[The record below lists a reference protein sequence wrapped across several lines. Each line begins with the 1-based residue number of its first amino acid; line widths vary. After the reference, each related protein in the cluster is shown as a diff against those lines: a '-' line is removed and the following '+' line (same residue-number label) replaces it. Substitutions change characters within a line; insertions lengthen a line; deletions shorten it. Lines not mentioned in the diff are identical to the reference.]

1 MNSLKTTHTKYEAGE
16 ISKEVYIGDL
26 KRLGQ
31 YTINIAEPLFK
42 NELGS
47 VFSIGSSNHKKF
59 IAAKGSFNNLEF

>member
-47 VFSIGSSNHKKF
+47 VFSNHKKF